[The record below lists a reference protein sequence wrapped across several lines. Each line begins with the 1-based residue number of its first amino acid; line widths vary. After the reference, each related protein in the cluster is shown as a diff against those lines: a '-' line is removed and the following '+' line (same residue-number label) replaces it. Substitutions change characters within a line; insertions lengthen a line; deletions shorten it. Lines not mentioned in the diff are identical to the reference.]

1 MIGKKIGARKTG
13 TKAANVRRLTDYI
26 RDPTQQGEKVLYAG
40 SRGFLTQEHRSQQAE
55 MIALAEEARRSPN
68 PITHYVLSWHEGERP
83 TRDQIEHAVAV
94 FLDELGLADHQCIY
108 GVHQDTENIH
118 CHLAVNRVHPETGK
132 VIKPNKGFD
141 LEAVHRAIARIEH
154 EQGWRRE
161 ARGRYRVHEDGSLT
175 KEVQE
180 RTTPGISTRARD
192 FERRTGTQSAERRA
206 QNDAAT
212 VIAGAMSWGELHE
225 GLARVEMRYERKG
238 SGAMIYVLLGDAG
251 EQPVTASKVSRG
263 ASLRALEKRLGTYQT
278 AEISVSHRRHSDPEL
293 IRQNPAVA
301 EYAAARS
308 AHYSDRHE
316 RRANLRD
323 QHAAEYRGL
332 MTRQRA
338 EREQLAATHPPHPIM
353 MASRSVLAAKH
364 AREKAELRDKQRK
377 ECQRL
382 AGRFPTLD
390 ERLQDRGR
398 ADDLAKI
405 RGRYHGSILGT
416 EDRAEHAQP
425 RDIRAFRA
433 EVHGS
438 TVDYH
443 RGDHRGDHRAV
454 FTDVGRRIDVH
465 DVRDQDGLT
474 AALQLAAQ
482 KWPGGIT
489 LTGSAEFRERAARQA
504 ARIGIRIA
512 DSDLAH
518 VVADERDLLQSS
530 RRNGRVPLPQ
540 TESRDGDLQR

>member
-40 SRGFLTQEHRSQQAE
+40 SRGFLTQELRSQQAE

-94 FLDELGLADHQCIY
+94 FLDELGLTGHQCIF

-154 EQGWRRE
+154 EQGWQRE

-225 GLARVEMRYERKG
+225 GLARVGMRYERKG
-238 SGAMIYVLLGDAG
+238 SGAMIYVPLPGDAG
-251 EQPVTASKVSRG
+251 EQPVKASKVSRG
-263 ASLRALEKRLGTYQT
+263 ASLKALEKRLGAYQP
-278 AEISVSHRRHSDPEL
+278 AEIAVAHGRHSDPEP
-293 IRQNPAVA
+293 IRRNPAVA

-308 AHYSDRHE
+308 AHYSERHE
-316 RRANLRD
+316 QRATLRD
-323 QHAAEYRGL
+323 HHAAEYRDL

-338 EREQLAATHPPHPIM
+338 EREQLAAAHPPHPIM

-364 AREKAELRDKQRK
+364 AREKVDLRDTQRK
-377 ECQRL
+377 ARQRL

-390 ERLQDRGR
+390 EWLRDKGR
-398 ADDLAKI
+398 IDDLAQI

-416 EDRAEHAQP
+416 KKLDELAQP

-433 EVHGS
+433 EVRGS

-443 RGDHRGDHRAV
+443 RGDRRAV
-454 FTDVGRRIDVH
+454 FTDVGRRIEIH

-482 KWPGGIT
+482 KWPRGVT

-504 ARIGIRIA
+504 ARLGIRVA
-512 DSDLAH
+512 DSDLAQ
-518 VVADERDLLQSS
+518 VIADERSLLQSTQ
-530 RRNGRVPLPQ
+530 RNGRAPLPQ
-540 TESRDGDLQR
+540 TESTDLDLHR